1 MSTDPGITYDN
12 KQIVDRFAAAG
23 MRAKAIHSRLII
35 AAGADARQIQNLPS
49 LEQVQWR
56 LKSIKRSKVT
66 GWRLDTVNDMVN
78 ALNNVVSDAAE
89 WADFCDE
96 NDATKMALIG
106 VNFGSS

>member
-1 MSTDPGITYDN
+1 MCDFLDDVWTPFPC
-12 KQIVDRFAAAG
+12 V
-23 MRAKAIHSRLII
+23 
-35 AAGADARQIQNLPS
+35 
-49 LEQVQWR
+49 V
-56 LKSIKRSKVT
+56 
-66 GWRLDTVNDMVN
+66 DTVNDMVN